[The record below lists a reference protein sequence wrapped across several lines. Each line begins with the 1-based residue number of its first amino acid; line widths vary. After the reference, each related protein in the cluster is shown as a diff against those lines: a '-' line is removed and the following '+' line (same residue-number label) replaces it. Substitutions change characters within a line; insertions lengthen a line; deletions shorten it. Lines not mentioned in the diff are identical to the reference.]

1 MVCEENAASPVLTK
15 YLINQKINRYIH
27 SHCNFLMF
35 SSACIW
41 KMSVKVILWNLF
53 HLTDLTHSPMMFCK
67 QCFTRFPSSTKHV
80 FALMFAVNPFC
91 SPMRFSFSLSF
102 KQMHKDH
109 QRRLRRPQIHYQ
121 RQTVCQVCG
130 GPERP
135 GGPNW
140 HRGGHESRVR
150 QKCYLNVLHVN

>member
-1 MVCEENAASPVLTK
+1 MVCEENTASPVLTK
-15 YLINQKINRYIH
+15 YLINQKINCYIH
-27 SHCNFLMF
+27 SHYNFLMF
-35 SSACIW
+35 STAFIW
-41 KMSVKVILWNLF
+41 KCPP
-53 HLTDLTHSPMMFCK
+53 HLTDLTHSPVMFCK

-80 FALMFAVNPFC
+80 LAFMFTVYPFC
-91 SPMRFSFSLSF
+91 SPIRFPFSLSF

-109 QRRLRRPQIHYQ
+109 QCRLRGPQIHYQ

-135 GGPNW
+135 GGPDW

-150 QKCYLNVLHVN
+150 QKRYLNVLHVN